1 MVVAA
6 IAYHQNMGNGRLK
19 KLHNNN
25 ILTAMLD
32 QIILY
37 ILNTHQ
43 FSSKYSLVFFM
54 E

>member
-1 MVVAA
+1 MGVAA

-25 ILTAMLD
+25 ILTAMLV

-37 ILNTHQ
+37 ILDTLQ
-43 FSSKYSLVFFM
+43 YLSKFSLVFFM